1 MTSLYPSNLQPEEE
15 ARLRGSPEIGLYY
28 FAGEPNWLFLH
39 RGCIGIPWKHMTEGS
54 SVFIPTFHSA
64 KQIRAVVAQ
73 MAREYYGTKANLAV
87 RERIE
92 YGYMGVRLWYLGLRP
107 ALNPH
112 LLRRLR
118 PDTLSEPDEAN

>member
-39 RGCIGIPWKHMTEGS
+39 RGCIGIPWKHLTEGA

-64 KQIRAVVAQ
+64 KQIRMVLRL
-73 MAREYYGTKANLAV
+73 MAREFYGVHARLAV
-87 RERIE
+87 HERIE
-92 YGYMGVRLWYLGLRP
+92 YGYMGVRMWYLGLRP
-107 ALNPH
+107 APEPH
-112 LLRRLR
+112 LLRQLR
-118 PDTLSEPDEAN
+118 PDTLFEPDEAS